1 MRGDPMKHSDTESG
15 SDDKRLAKRTGST
28 AAPSDRLQR
37 VRGRLPAD
45 FTFDRDEANE
55 RRRS

>member
-15 SDDKRLAKRTGST
+15 LDDKRLAKRTGST

-55 RRRS
+55 RHRP

>member
-1 MRGDPMKHSDTESG
+1 MKNSDTESG
-15 SDDKRLAKRTGST
+15 SDDKRLAKRAGST

-45 FTFDRDEANE
+45 FTFDRDETNE
-55 RRRS
+55 RHRP